1 MNRMP
6 GFTAERALL
15 ERTQRHYGTP
25 SVGRSSGSVK
35 PAFQPVPRLSSIE
48 RLLCCLRC
56 GKGEVCVYAPGVCA
70 CIPQLP
76 PRGGGSTSPEA

>member
-1 MNRMP
+1 MSRMP
-6 GFTAERALL
+6 GFTAEGALF
-15 ERTQRHYGTP
+15 ERTQRHYGTAG
-25 SVGRSSGSVK
+25 VGRSSGSVK
-35 PAFQPVPRLSSIE
+35 PAFRFQSIE

-56 GKGEVCVYAPGVCA
+56 GPGEACVYAPGVCA